1 MRTVRTVSCVRS
13 VRSVRSVTSVT
24 CFKANCDISDCI
36 CEMCE
41 AVINV
46 SNYSAG
52 FPSVSIFNVN
62 DLLGT

>member
-1 MRTVRTVSCVRS
+1 MSCVRTVRS

-46 SNYSAG
+46 SNHSAG
-52 FPSVSIFNVN
+52 FPSVSIHKMCIAEE
-62 DLLGT
+62 